1 MPTTA
6 ADGRSF
12 TIIDDGRPATIPV
25 DVGPAGVRIPARA
38 AGDALGWRLTGDV
51 ALEELAAALGR
62 PVAADRDERA
72 VYVGVGAAERG
83 RVLTSLEAPDFTLP
97 DLDGRP
103 HSLAAHR
110 GRKVLLVA
118 YASW

>member
-6 ADGRSF
+6 ADQRTF

-25 DVGPAGVRIPARA
+25 EVSDGRVRIPARA
-38 AGDALGWRLTGDV
+38 AAGALGWTLAGDV
-51 ALEELAAALGR
+51 ELDGLAAALGR

-72 VYVGVGAAERG
+72 AYVGVAAAARA
-83 RVLTSLEAPDFTLP
+83 RVLTSLRAPDFTLP

-103 HSLAAHR
+103 HSLAAHK
-110 GRKVLLVA
+110 GRKVFLVA